1 MAEEYAEDMGYKE
14 ITLAVLEEA
23 RGSIGAT

>member
-23 RGSIGAT
+23 RGCIGAT

>member
-14 ITLAVLEEA
+14 ITLAVFEEA